1 MALASSAHEVGYHDR
16 VRAEKR
22 TAILEA
28 ATRLFLENGYGGAS
42 LAKIAEAAGV
52 SSATL
57 FKRFPTKAALFEAI
71 VTEYWTSAGD
81 AGAEPEPGDPRKGLT
96 TIGRDYVALLSQ
108 PQMVSLFRLV
118 IAEAPRFPELA
129 KAHFAL
135 GKAPYFE
142 RVRDYL
148 LEEDALGTLRIPDPV
163 SASTQF
169 LGMVS
174 NFAFWPRLLLPNWS
188 PSKPALR
195 KAVDEA
201 VETMLA
207 RYSRSGLDFAERL

>member
-1 MALASSAHEVGYHDR
+1 MASTSSVHESGYHDR

-22 TAILEA
+22 AAILEA
-28 ATRLFLENGYGGAS
+28 ATSLFLENGYSGVS

-71 VTEYWTSAGD
+71 VTEYWALAGHE
-81 AGAEPEPGDPRKGLT
+81 GVEPEPGDPRKGLT
-96 TIGRDYVALLSQ
+96 TIGRDYVELLSQ
-108 PQMVSLFRLV
+108 PRMVSLFRLV

-142 RVRDYL
+142 SVRAYL
-148 LEEDALGTLRIPDPV
+148 REEDAIGTLRISDPQ
-163 SASTQF
+163 SATTQF
-169 LGMVS
+169 LGMVA

-188 PSKPALR
+188 PSKAALR

-207 RYSRSGLDFAERL
+207 RYSGRPEERP

>member
-1 MALASSAHEVGYHDR
+1 MPSTSSVQDAGYHDR

-22 TAILEA
+22 AAILEA
-28 ATRLFLENGYGGAS
+28 ATRLFLENGYSGAS
-42 LAKIAEAAGV
+42 LAKIAEAADV

-71 VTEYWTSAGD
+71 VTEYWTSVGE
-81 AGAEPEPGDPRKGLT
+81 GGVEPESGDPRKGLT
-96 TIGRDYVALLSQ
+96 TIGRDYAALLSQ
-108 PQMVSLFRLV
+108 SQMVSLFRLV

-148 LEEDALGTLRIPDPV
+148 REEDTIGTLRIPDPQT
-163 SASTQF
+163 ATTQF

-188 PSKPALR
+188 PSKAAMR

-207 RYSRSGLDFAERL
+207 RYSVSGPGSG

>member
-1 MALASSAHEVGYHDR
+1 MAATSSAHEVGYHER
-16 VRAEKR
+16 VRAENR
-22 TAILEA
+22 AAILDA
-28 ATRLFLENGYGGAS
+28 ATRLFLENGYSGAS

-71 VTEYWTSAGD
+71 VTEYWTAAGD
-81 AGAEPEPGDPRKGLT
+81 AGVKPGPGDPRKGLT
-96 TIGRDYVALLSQ
+96 AIGRDYVALLSQ

-129 KAHFAL
+129 KAHFVL

-148 LEEDALGTLRIPDPV
+148 REEDAAGTLQIPDLQ
-163 SASTQF
+163 SATTQF

-188 PSKPALR
+188 PSKAALR

-201 VETMLA
+201 VETMVA
-207 RYSRSGLDFAERL
+207 RYSVSGAGSE

>member
-1 MALASSAHEVGYHDR
+1 MVAFAGMAPTASVQGPGYHDR

-22 TAILEA
+22 AAILEA
-28 ATRLFLENGYGGAS
+28 ATRLFLEHGYSGVS
-42 LAKIAEAAGV
+42 LARIAEAAGV

-71 VTEYWTSAGD
+71 VTEYWALPGHE
-81 AGAEPEPGDPRKGLT
+81 AVEPEPGNPRKGLT
-96 TIGRDYVALLSQ
+96 TIGRDYVELLSQ

-142 RVRDYL
+142 GVRAYL
-148 LEEDALGTLRIPDPV
+148 REEDAIGTLRVADAG
-163 SASTQF
+163 SATTQF
-169 LGMVS
+169 LGMVA

-188 PSKPALR
+188 PSKAALR

-207 RYSRSGLDFAERL
+207 RYSA